1 MKVKSKKKT
10 YQKYTYLKENGFS
23 IERIGEMFEYKSKDT
38 FVRSRQYRK
47 IMSIV
52 EEIVREVNEKK
63 AV

>member
-1 MKVKSKKKT
+1 MKVNLKKKT

-23 IERIGEMFEYKSKDT
+23 IERVGEMFEYKSKDT

-52 EEIVREVNEKK
+52 EEIVRDVKK
-63 AV
+63 E